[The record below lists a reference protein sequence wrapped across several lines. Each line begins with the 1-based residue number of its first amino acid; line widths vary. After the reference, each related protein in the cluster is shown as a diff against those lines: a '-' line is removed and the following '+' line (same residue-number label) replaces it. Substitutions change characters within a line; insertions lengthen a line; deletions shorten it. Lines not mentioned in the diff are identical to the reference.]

1 MRYEWRGSFH
11 HQTRRIPADYIFSS
25 RHKCKFGT
33 GQCEFLSLGM
43 AACDN
48 SNKLCNERMVCGSNF
63 GTSCVQSPNR
73 SINRSSNTL
82 NLHDL
87 LVFRH
92 EDAGLRLQRTQGI
105 FDYSRICLK
114 TAAKVS
120 LTRTNSAGGSAPSF
134 RATQDFSMVASFS
147 MRTTEGSF
155 KPALCQSE
163 RTLQVCAVQ
172 TNQGN

>member
-11 HQTRRIPADYIFSS
+11 HQTRRIPTDYIFSS

-48 SNKLCNERMVCGSNF
+48 SNKLCKERMVCGSNF

-87 LVFRH
+87 LVFRR
-92 EDAGLRLQRTQGI
+92 EDAGLRLHRAQHSGVCRASIQPLRNVPRTVKDADDVQPARRDKRGLLRPAGRVLLLYQR
-105 FDYSRICLK
+105 
-114 TAAKVS
+114 
-120 LTRTNSAGGSAPSF
+120 
-134 RATQDFSMVASFS
+134 
-147 MRTTEGSF
+147 
-155 KPALCQSE
+155 
-163 RTLQVCAVQ
+163 
-172 TNQGN
+172 